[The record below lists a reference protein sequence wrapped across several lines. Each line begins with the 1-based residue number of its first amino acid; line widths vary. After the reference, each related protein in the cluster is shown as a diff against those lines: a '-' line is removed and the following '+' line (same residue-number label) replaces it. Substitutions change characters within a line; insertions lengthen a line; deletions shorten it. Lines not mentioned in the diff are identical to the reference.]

1 MINVIIKGLLRKIM
15 AVEYVMEDNQL
26 CRVTKSLE
34 AVEIGQLELDVAAKE
49 AIVTEKTSV
58 VEELQVK
65 LNAAEVEVEDA
76 ESVLEDSKSGLS
88 VAQTLVG
95 GTDDGDEA
103 QGVVLEEA
111 PGVEEQVI

>member
-1 MINVIIKGLLRKIM
+1 MP
-15 AVEYVMEDNQL
+15 VEYVMHEGQL
-26 CRVTKSLE
+26 CRTTQTYESVDL
-34 AVEIGQLELDVAAKE
+34 GQLEQDVVAKE

-58 VEELQVK
+58 VEELQAK

-95 GTDDGDEA
+95 GSDDGDEA

-111 PGVEEQVI
+111 PGIEEQVI